1 MTPEERAEALVRT
14 RSVPDGTYEGRERVL
29 FVGDVRL
36 DGQLVFSRWDSGRH
50 AEPGE
55 VVAALRALL
64 EG

>member
-1 MTPEERAEALVRT
+1 MPRAVSLAAEIMRETGLE
-14 RSVPDGTYEGRERVL
+14 PQLIGGRNGI
-29 FVGDVRL
+29 FDVRL